1 MYSTNQSYELS
12 IEPDRAQNFAREVA
26 ALRNIDRID
35 HVILNAGI
43 LQYPNRATELSF
55 DNFSDHLRTNAVGPI
70 ITAQRLLHSGI
81 PIGCIA
87 FMSSDSGSATA
98 FRDFEDGFAAYA
110 ASKAALNQM
119 LRVYE
124 IASGWE
130 VEGIINVEESVA
142 GMLRVVEQKTVVD
155 TGTFWTWEGNEQ
167 LVLKHSTWLGKS
179 EEEAATLFEEIS
191 DTIDGQMVVRIG
203 KQLVPILR
211 QQVAPLELMLE
222 GQLLYKYYKGAL
234 RIDRSYAQVN
244 QLIRLFRHKNPQAN
258 ILEIGGGTGGCT
270 ECILDGLGGGN
281 TGTAARFAHYDAGE
295 EKERKNSP
303 SLTDFEDP
311 KYVMSVLMSTAKS
324 QTAPVFS
331 ESVVIYDDG
340 GVQPPAS
347 WLDNLKEHP
356 QGVTIPAPAIKSL
369 DCVNA
374 RGKVGIILDDT
385 EQSILAQ
392 PTSAQFKSLWTT
404 LLGARGVLWISSQV
418 TGDCKNP
425 KAALRTGFLRTLRA
439 EDNTKRYITL
449 DIANENL
456 WTADAINSIVKTYT
470 IAFNYSRDTSW
481 SDSEFAVSAES
492 INIPRLYE
500 VPAETQSMTMQA
512 SDFEAT
518 LQPFHQSG
526 RELRMGIETPGMIDS
541 LCWHDDPEAGLPL
554 PDGWVEIEP
563 RAFGLNFRDVL
574 VAMGQLDNNVMGL
587 ECSGTITRL
596 GAGVP
601 EALTVGA

>member
-1 MYSTNQSYELS
+1 
-12 IEPDRAQNFAREVA
+12 
-26 ALRNIDRID
+26 
-35 HVILNAGI
+35 
-43 LQYPNRATELSF
+43 
-55 DNFSDHLRTNAVGPI
+55 
-70 ITAQRLLHSGI
+70 
-81 PIGCIA
+81 
-87 FMSSDSGSATA
+87 
-98 FRDFEDGFAAYA
+98 
-110 ASKAALNQM
+110 
-119 LRVYE
+119 
-124 IASGWE
+124 
-130 VEGIINVEESVA
+130 
-142 GMLRVVEQKTVVD
+142 
-155 TGTFWTWEGNEQ
+155 
-167 LVLKHSTWLGKS
+167 
-179 EEEAATLFEEIS
+179 
-191 DTIDGQMVVRIG
+191 
-203 KQLVPILR
+203 
-211 QQVAPLELMLE
+211 
-222 GQLLYKYYKGAL
+222 
-234 RIDRSYAQVN
+234 
-244 QLIRLFRHKNPQAN
+244 
-258 ILEIGGGTGGCT
+258 
-270 ECILDGLGGGN
+270 
-281 TGTAARFAHYDAGE
+281 
-295 EKERKNSP
+295 
-303 SLTDFEDP
+303 
-311 KYVMSVLMSTAKS
+311 MSTAKS